1 MPSETTLQTAS
12 PVKQTKPD
20 AIPAVGTFK
29 NKYPLIRLPRSDLP
43 HAVFLHYNPLDYPA
57 KRTKGIRHNN
67 LPPFRRHKPFRN
79 EQTMDTLT
87 RFLPEHLQQN
97 QLPEALGGVLLSVVS
112 ACTEINAKVRLGA
125 LVGVLGMAGTGNIQ
139 GEDQKKLDVIANNIM
154 IDTLK
159 ANPAVAGLAS
169 EEEDSFVSAGENGRY
184 LVLFDPLD
192 GSSNIDVNISVGTI
206 FSILEKPEGALATES
221 FLQTGR
227 QQLAAGYVLY
237 GPQTQLVFTFGHGV
251 YMFTLNAENE
261 FVLTKEKPKVPE
273 STKEFAINMS
283 NRRHWLPPVQQYID
297 ELLAGETGT
306 RGKNY
311 NMRWVASMVAEIHRI
326 LMRGGVFMYPQ
337 DKRDPSKPGKLRLM
351 YEANPM
357 ALILEQAGA
366 SASNARQDILGI
378 RPESLH
384 QRVAVIMGSSEEV
397 DYLNRLHSK

>member
-125 LVGVLGMAGTGNIQ
+125 LAGVLGMAGTGNIQ

-337 DKRDPSKPGKLRLM
+337 DKRDPSKHGKLRLM

>member
-1 MPSETTLQTAS
+1 MLSLYIYIMS
-12 PVKQTKPD
+12 
-20 AIPAVGTFK
+20 IFFK
-29 NKYPLIRLPRSDLP
+29 NKFGILYFSIRLPRSDLP
-43 HAVFLHYNPLDYPA
+43 RAVFSHYNPTQYPA
-57 KRTKGIRHNN
+57 ERTKGTPRSN

-125 LVGVLGMAGTGNIQ
+125 LAGVLGMAGTGNIQ

-169 EEEDSFVSAGENGRY
+169 EEEDTFVSAGENGRY

-206 FSILEKPEGALATES
+206 FSILAKPEGALATES

-251 YMFTLNAENE
+251 YVFTLNAENE
-261 FVLTKEKPKVPE
+261 FVLTKENPKVPE

-283 NRRHWLPPVQQYID
+283 NRRHWLPPVQQYVD

-326 LMRGGVFMYPQ
+326 LMRGGVFMYLQ

-366 SASNARQDILGI
+366 SASNAYQAMLDIQ
-378 RPESLH
+378 PESLH

>member
-1 MPSETTLQTAS
+1 MLSLYIYIYIMS
-12 PVKQTKPD
+12 
-20 AIPAVGTFK
+20 IFFK
-29 NKYPLIRLPRSDLP
+29 NKFGILYFSIRLPRSDLP
-43 HAVFLHYNPLDYPA
+43 RAVFFHYNPTRYPA
-57 KRTKGIRHNN
+57 KRTKGTPRSN

-125 LVGVLGMAGTGNIQ
+125 LAGVLGMAGTGNIQ

-169 EEEDSFVSAGENGRY
+169 EEEDTFVSAGENGRY

-206 FSILEKPEGALATES
+206 FSILAKPEGALATES

-251 YMFTLNAENE
+251 YVFTLNAENE
-261 FVLTKEKPKVPE
+261 FVLTKENPKVPE

-283 NRRHWLPPVQQYID
+283 NRRHWLPPVQQYVD

-326 LMRGGVFMYPQ
+326 LMRGGVFMYLQ

-366 SASNARQDILGI
+366 SASNAYQAMLDIQ
-378 RPESLH
+378 PESLH